1 MENDYLNLCPIEPIL
16 RAMHVI
22 AFIESRH
29 ATARALEG
37 ARRDDPVRHEPP
49 VKRREPRSR
58 PSRPNLL
65 RYIPARAR

>member
-1 MENDYLNLCPIEPIL
+1 MADRPHHG
-16 RAMHVI
+16 AMHVI

-58 PSRPNLL
+58 PPRPSLL